1 MKTLSIIVTGKV
13 QGVWYRQGTRE
24 KAISLGIT
32 GVVRNEPD
40 GSVFIIATGTD
51 AQLEDFISWCRQGPP
66 RAQVNNLEVKDLPLQ
81 HFDKFVIER

>member
-40 GSVFIIATGTD
+40 GSVFIVATGTD

-81 HFDKFVIER
+81 KFDKFVIER